1 MELFFVVLYE
11 KINKVSI
18 FYAQH
23 VVVYPKAYHE
33 IHPKIRDLAYEGMEG
48 ADKL

>member
-18 FYAQH
+18 EEFCLIQ
-23 VVVYPKAYHE
+23 
-33 IHPKIRDLAYEGMEG
+33 KIFLLNQLVLGS
-48 ADKL
+48 K